1 MFRVFI
7 FFLFILLFF
16 GDVAKPL
23 PTSPIKIKRGKRK
36 I

>member
-7 FFLFILLFF
+7 FFFIYPAVF